1 MKKIISSI
9 LVSLLLV
16 TSISFATV
24 TPNQNNLTVSYI
36 DVGQADC
43 QLIQTPGGKNI
54 FIDAGNNDDFAT
66 IDTYLKGKS
75 IKVLDAVIATH
86 PHEDHIGAMDDVIKN
101 YDVKSVYAP
110 KATHITKTFE
120 DFLLAVKAKNLKINT
135 AHKGVTIT
143 IDPEVKIEMLSPE
156 KDKVYEDFND
166 YSPVIKM
173 TYKKNKFMF
182 TGDAE
187 KINED
192 QILIDNKADLSNL
205 KVDVL
210 KVGHHGSTSSTSP
223 AFAKALS
230 PKYAVISVEKDNSY
244 GHPDNII
251 LNRLSQLG
259 TKVYRTDLNG
269 TIVIKSDGTNISVS
283 NQNNEAPPVI
293 KPPANNMEKISNPE
307 TTNDATKTKTVYIT
321 KTGTKYHSNGCS
333 YLSSSKISI
342 SLDDAISKGFTPCSK
357 CKP

>member
-1 MKKIISSI
+1 MTGS
-9 LVSLLLV
+9 
-16 TSISFATV
+16 SFAATSQA
-24 TPNQNNLTVSYI
+24 QNILKVSYI

-54 FIDAGNNDDFAT
+54 LIDAGNNNDFTT
-66 IDTYLKGKS
+66 IDSYLKSNS
-75 IKVLDAVIATH
+75 IKTLDAVIATH

-110 KATHITKTFE
+110 KATHTTKTFE
-120 DFLLAVKAKNLKINT
+120 DFLLAVKSKNLKINT
-135 AHKGVTIT
+135 AYKGVTIAV
-143 IDPEVKIEMLSPE
+143 DPDMKIEMLSPV
-156 KDKVYEDFND
+156 KDKTYEDLND

-173 TYKKNKFMF
+173 TYKNNKFLF

-192 QILIDNKADLSNL
+192 QILLDYKVDISKL

-210 KVGHHGSTSSTSP
+210 KVGHHGSTTSTSP

-230 PKYAVISVEKDNSY
+230 PKYAVICVGKDNSY

-251 LNRLSQLG
+251 LNRLSQLR

-269 TIVIKSDGTNISVS
+269 NIVIKSDGTNINVS
-283 NQNNEAPPVI
+283 NQKNDVQAAVQPTTAKTTTAVSKPAP
-293 KPPANNMEKISNPE
+293 AIS
-307 TTNDATKTKTVYIT
+307 DTKVKTVYST
-321 KTGTKYHSNGCS
+321 KTGTKYHTGSCS
-333 YLSSSKISI
+333 YLSSSKIPI
-342 SLDDAISKGFTPCSK
+342 SLTDAIKKGLTPCSK